1 MRQFQSNKALQH
13 AVYSEERLGLKH
25 GTHQLLELDLEAV
38 SWPVDGAFTIAR
50 GSKQVAEAIVVRL
63 VSNGHAGRGECVP
76 YTRYGETL
84 VSVER
89 QIRAALAEMG
99 GAPDRARLQEILPA
113 GAARNAL
120 DCALWDLEAKTKGV
134 SVAALCG
141 FELQD
146 WVETAF
152 TLSLD
157 TPEKMRMRAIAHE
170 NKKLL
175 KLKLSG
181 NGDLERVAAV
191 RAGAP
196 NARIIVDANESWTV
210 DDYHRFVPRFEELG
224 VSMIE
229 QPFPATDDQP
239 LQSLARPIPI
249 CADES
254 CHTRADLPR
263 LAGLYDMINI
273 KLDKAGGLTE
283 GIALLK
289 AGRTRNLAIMIGC
302 MLGSSLAIAPARLLA
317 PYADIAD
324 IDGPLLLAAD
334 HEPSIPLDG
343 DRMGNPAP
351 ALWG

>member
-1 MRQFQSNKALQH
+1 MKDGTHEL
-13 AVYSEERLGLKH
+13 LGLE
-25 GTHQLLELDLEAV
+25 LETL

-50 GSKQVAEAIVVRL
+50 GSRQVAEAISVRL
-63 VSNGHAGRGECVP
+63 VRNGHTGRSECVP

-84 VSVER
+84 ASVER
-89 QIRAALAEMG
+89 QIRAALAEMDA
-99 GAPDRARLQEILPA
+99 APDRARLQKVLPA

-134 SVAALCG
+134 SVAVLCG
-141 FELQD
+141 FEPQD

-157 TPEKMRMRAIAHE
+157 TPEKMRTRAVAHE

-181 NGDLERVAAV
+181 EGDLERVAAV

-196 NARIIVDANESWTV
+196 HARIIVDANESWSI
-210 DDYHRFVPRFEELG
+210 DDYRRFVPRFEELG

-229 QPFPATDDQP
+229 QPFPATDDGA
-239 LQSLARPIPI
+239 LGSLPRPIPI

-283 GIALLK
+283 GAALLK
-289 AGRTRNLAIMIGC
+289 EGRARKLAIMIGC

-334 HEPSIPLDG
+334 HEPSIPFDG
-343 DRMGNPAP
+343 ARMGNPAP